1 MFENEEDKKVHT
13 GYYLPTIKI
22 KDFNVMIDRK
32 NFLDQPVKRDMR
44 THDNFRKL
52 ATGQGDDC
60 TTGCILDYNYFNN

>member
-1 MFENEEDKKVHT
+1 
-13 GYYLPTIKI
+13 
-22 KDFNVMIDRK
+22 MIDRK

-60 TTGCILDYNYFNN
+60 TTGCILDYNYFNNQYEMISIDLS